1 MFTIDVF
8 KYINKKSIS
17 NGDIMSSLIIDLYNE
32 NKYKDILFLR
42 TSTTG
47 HFLDNLFIE
56 NKDINRILYNTDN
69 INIPTKTHP
78 STTIIKSIE
87 LENQLLS
94 LNKTFDLICIDS
106 CHEYEVSKRDYR
118 LVLSLLNDNGI
129 LISHDCYP
137 YNKLV
142 ANPTYIQGSWCGE
155 TYIAF
160 IELAYNNPD
169 MFYTLLN
176 IDTGIGIISKKQ
188 INNLSNSLDKNKQ
201 KYLLNLHKNSLEP
214 YDYFTKNSKDLINSY
229 SS

>member
-1 MFTIDVF
+1 
-8 KYINKKSIS
+8 
-17 NGDIMSSLIIDLYNE
+17 MSSLIIDLYNE

-47 HFLDNLFIE
+47 YFLDNLFIE
-56 NKDINRILYNTDN
+56 NKDINRILYNTEN

-78 STTIIKSIE
+78 STIIIKSNE

-106 CHEYEVSKRDYR
+106 YHEYEISKRDYR

-137 YNKLV
+137 CNKLV

-169 MFYTLLN
+169 MFYTLLK

-188 INNLSNSLDKNKQ
+188 IKNLSNSLDKNKQ